1 MLERKYHLHFIHY
14 DTFESAVNKWKKRC
28 ARMDLENA
36 YCILVETVSCKYEDL
51 VAFDNLPFKHKI
63 ILVHKEY
70 PELIHSQVIKGFD
83 GKNLH
88 GDILRFTDFFGSRMY
103 DQVDWIRFLELNK

>member
-1 MLERKYHLHFIHY
+1 
-14 DTFESAVNKWKKRC
+14 
-28 ARMDLENA
+28 MDLENA